1 MSSVAVLSLGSRLGS
16 NVDPLMTGCRDNSLN
31 GCYGAVLALVVGGVT
46 VSGAGCGNSGNYVR
60 EVICMSFLRSH
71 DLVTAD
77 AAFQTLGAVIES
89 FVYTVTL
96 GCDGRF
102 ADGADIGVTAGVAL
116 NVIGRLVSRS
126 CLHGNT
132 ADLAGAVKA
141 SSLSVGNVLFA
152 GDEVAARAGPAVS
165 IGSDNGFGGLE
176 VVTKSFTGLFAVGFL
191 QDKTAGLAVVG
202 GKAILLCIAYS
213 LVTLELMADCAVS
226 VVVLIL
232 GVLIRV
238 VNFAILIVFVAPI
251 PVGEFM
257 LTCSLIDSPCLVGP
271 AAFAFLVGCVTVSA
285 AGCILF
291 GNVLKGMSSLGAVN
305 YFAAGLANFVV
316 LGVILNPGIF
326 AIGVRSGSSNGESA
340 NLADAVSQT
349 GSAVGIDPLAV
360 LVDLVCMN
368 IEVVDSGAALNGA
381 VLPML
386 IGAHLVVFAPLMGI
400 GGLVDLAGLGS
411 LADRAGACFNTVSLA
426 GRSSG
431 NLPCAPLVTGLRNGC
446 SAFLILAG
454 VGYTVD
460 NNSAIALV
468 AGGDSVLGAGG
479 RLSFDSYALMRI
491 ISGKLSTASY
501 ASDAVSALE
510 GVGVEAIGK
519 DMVVLNHFAADLAG
533 CRGHAE
539 SSGVELMTGGSKFLN
554 VDDVVADLALFP
566 LFALFGAVGFVLL
579 GLVVVAF
586 SLYLSSAD
594 GALGIADGALDGDFL
609 AFYVGDLVS
618 IRSILVS
625 FPCLDG
631 FVAAFTQ
638 ALAGVAGRSSL
649 VNKVTESSNA
659 FGSVD
664 SLGSLGIAEHALA
677 GLAGPVFLQTGS
689 NAGSRL
695 LGSVYEVMSKLRSD
709 NVIADGAGN
718 SFGAGSLCV
727 LVIDMGSSGISLYGA
742 ADLAGA
748 PVRGRVGIYLVIMCS
763 SAVGAGRSKNSA
775 ADFAVVMVDTCF
787 AAGSSLYKQI
797 LDLQGARKLG
807 IGLTVVNGKS
817 VRPCSGGSKLL
828 VCVAFGRSTASTAL
842 VVFYRLVA
850 AIFFFRNVYQK
861 LGINLLYGVGVI
873 SVTGLEGIGKGSAA
887 LGAAHII
894 CAGGNALTGSLEVL
908 RSNDLVVGMS
918 LYGVGILHTGSSAN
932 AGTGGGAVGTGIV
945 AALGFRNAACY
956 FNVCAGGAGDRYI
969 SDFVACVCST
979 GSNADTKYCSQQQSY
994 GKQYLSYAFERM
1006 YGLGIRMIRN

>member
-1 MSSVAVLSLGSRLGS
+1 MSSVAVLGLGSRLGS

-46 VSGAGCGNSGNYVR
+46 VFGAGCGNSGNYVR

-71 DLVTAD
+71 DLVAAD
-77 AAFQTLGAVIES
+77 AAVQTLGAVIES

-96 GCDGRF
+96 GCDGRI
-102 ADGADIGVTAGVAL
+102 ADGADIGVTAGVGL
-116 NVIGRLVSRS
+116 DLGGRRVLRS

-165 IGSDNGFGGLE
+165 IGSDNSFRGLE
-176 VVTKSFTGLFAVGFL
+176 VVTKSFTGLLAAGVL
-191 QDKTAGLAVVG
+191 HDKTAGLAVVV

-238 VNFAILIVFVAPI
+238 GNLAILSILVAPTPAAEI
-251 PVGEFM
+251 V
-257 LTCSLIDSPCLVGP
+257 LTCSLVDSPCLVGP
-271 AAFAFLVGCVTVSA
+271 AAFASLMSSVTVFA
-285 AGCILF
+285 TGCLLL

-305 YFAAGLANFVV
+305 DFAARLADFVV
-316 LGVILNPGIF
+316 LGIILDPSVT
-326 AIGVRSGSSNGESA
+326 AGVSSGSSNGVSA

-360 LVDLVCMN
+360 LVDLICMN
-368 IEVVDSGAALNGA
+368 IEVIDSGAALNGA

-446 SAFLILAG
+446 STFLILAG
-454 VGYTVD
+454 VGDTVD

-468 AGGDSVLGAGG
+468 AGGGSVLGAGG
-479 RLSFDSYALMRI
+479 SLSCDSYALMRI

-510 GVGVEAIGK
+510 GVGVEAFGK
-519 DMVVLNHFAADLAG
+519 DMVVLNLNSADFAV
-533 CRGHAE
+533 CRSQAE
-539 SSGVELMTGGSKFLN
+539 SGSVKLMSLGSDILL
-554 VDDVVADLALFP
+554 VDDIAALGADVL
-566 LFALFGAVGFVLL
+566 LFALFGAGCSSNNNGLIGVTLSIVLCAAN
-579 GLVVVAF
+579 VAG
-586 SLYLSSAD
+586 SSAEELVGGLAAYIVISTVGVTD
-594 GALGIADGALDGDFL
+594 G
-609 AFYVGDLVS
+609 S
-618 IRSILVS
+618 
-625 FPCLDG
+625 LDG

-649 VNKVTESSNA
+649 VNEVTESSNDC
-659 FGSVD
+659 GSVD
-664 SLGSLGIAEHALA
+664 NLGSLGIAEHGLA

-748 PVRGRVGIYLVIMCS
+748 PVGCRVGIYLVIMCS
-763 SAVGAGRSKNSA
+763 RAVGAGRSKNSA
-775 ADFAVVMVDTCF
+775 ADGAVVMVDTGF

-797 LDLQGARKLG
+797 LDLQAIGELG

-828 VCVAFGRSTASTAL
+828 VCVAFGGSAASAAL
-842 VVFYRLVA
+842 VVFLGHVA
-850 AIFFFRNVYQK
+850 DGNIDQI

-894 CAGGNALTGSLEVL
+894 CAGGNALTGSLEIL

-918 LYGVGILHTGSSAN
+918 LYGVGILHTGSSAD

-945 AALGFRNAACY
+945 AVLSSCNTACY
-956 FNVCAGGAGDRYI
+956 FDVCAGAGNHHI
-969 SDFVACVCST
+969 SNFVTCAGST

>member
-1 MSSVAVLSLGSRLGS
+1 MSSVAVLGLGSRLGS
-16 NVDPLMTGCRDNSLN
+16 NVDPLMTGCLDNSLN

-46 VSGAGCGNSGNYVR
+46 VFGAGCGNSGNYVLK
-60 EVICMSFLRSH
+60 VKCMSFLRSH
-71 DLVTAD
+71 DLVAAD

-96 GCDGRF
+96 GCDGRI
-102 ADGADIGVTAGVAL
+102 ADGADIGVTAGVGL
-116 NVIGRLVSRS
+116 NVVGRRVLRS

-165 IGSDNGFGGLE
+165 IGSDNSFRGLE
-176 VVTKSFTGLFAVGFL
+176 VVTKSFTGLLTAGIL
-191 QDKTAGLAVVG
+191 HNKTAGLAVVV

-213 LVTLELMADCAVS
+213 LVKLELMADCAVS

-238 VNFAILIVFVAPI
+238 GNLAILGILVAPI
-251 PVGEFM
+251 PAGEFM
-257 LTCSLIDSPCLVGP
+257 LTCSLVDSPCLVGP

-305 YFAAGLANFVV
+305 DFAAGLANFVV

-326 AIGVRSGSSNGESA
+326 AIGVSSGSGNGESA
-340 NLADAVSQT
+340 NLADAVSQA
-349 GSAVGIDPLAV
+349 GSAVGIDPLTV

-446 SAFLILAG
+446 STFLILAG
-454 VGYTVD
+454 VGDTVD
-460 NNSAIALV
+460 NDSAIALV
-468 AGGDSVLGAGG
+468 AGGGSVLGAGG
-479 RLSFDSYALMRI
+479 SLSCDSYALMRI

-519 DMVVLNHFAADLAG
+519 DMVVLNHVAADLAG
-533 CRGHAE
+533 CRGQAE
-539 SSGVELMTGGSKFLN
+539 SGSVKLMSLGSDILL
-554 VDDVVADLALFP
+554 VDDIAALGADVLL
-566 LFALFGAVGFVLL
+566 LALFGAGCSSNNNGLIGVTLSIVLCAAN
-579 GLVVVAF
+579 VAG
-586 SLYLSSAD
+586 SSAEELVGGLAAYIVISTVGVTD
-594 GALGIADGALDGDFL
+594 G
-609 AFYVGDLVS
+609 S
-618 IRSILVS
+618 
-625 FPCLDG
+625 LDG

-649 VNKVTESSNA
+649 VNEVTESSNDC
-659 FGSVD
+659 GSVD
-664 SLGSLGIAEHALA
+664 NLGSLGIAEHGLA

-727 LVIDMGSSGISLYGA
+727 LVIDMGSSGISLYGT

-748 PVRGRVGIYLVIMCS
+748 PVGGRVVICLVIMFS
-763 SAVGAGRSKNSA
+763 RA
-775 ADFAVVMVDTCF
+775 
-787 AAGSSLYKQI
+787 
-797 LDLQGARKLG
+797 
-807 IGLTVVNGKS
+807 
-817 VRPCSGGSKLL
+817 
-828 VCVAFGRSTASTAL
+828 
-842 VVFYRLVA
+842 
-850 AIFFFRNVYQK
+850 
-861 LGINLLYGVGVI
+861 
-873 SVTGLEGIGKGSAA
+873 
-887 LGAAHII
+887 
-894 CAGGNALTGSLEVL
+894 
-908 RSNDLVVGMS
+908 
-918 LYGVGILHTGSSAN
+918 
-932 AGTGGGAVGTGIV
+932 
-945 AALGFRNAACY
+945 
-956 FNVCAGGAGDRYI
+956 VCAG
-969 SDFVACVCST
+969 
-979 GSNADTKYCSQQQSY
+979 
-994 GKQYLSYAFERM
+994 
-1006 YGLGIRMIRN
+1006 

>member
-1 MSSVAVLSLGSRLGS
+1 MSSVAVLGLGSRLGS
-16 NVDPLMTGCRDNSLN
+16 NVDPLMTGCLDNSLN

-46 VSGAGCGNSGNYVR
+46 VSGAGCGNSGNYVLK
-60 EVICMSFLRSH
+60 VKCMSFLRSH
-71 DLVTAD
+71 DLVAAD

-96 GCDGRF
+96 GCDGRI
-102 ADGADIGVTAGVAL
+102 ADGADIGVTAGVGL
-116 NVIGRLVSRS
+116 NVVGRRVLRS

-165 IGSDNGFGGLE
+165 IGSDNSFRGLE

-191 QDKTAGLAVVG
+191 QDKTAGLAVVV
-202 GKAILLCIAYS
+202 GKAILLFIAYS

-238 VNFAILIVFVAPI
+238 GNLAILSILVAPTPAAEI
-251 PVGEFM
+251 V
-257 LTCSLIDSPCLVGP
+257 LTCGLVDSPCLVGP
-271 AAFAFLVGCVTVSA
+271 AAFASLMSSVTVFA
-285 AGCILF
+285 TGCILF

-305 YFAAGLANFVV
+305 DFAAGLANFVV

-326 AIGVRSGSSNGESA
+326 AIGVSSGSGNGESA
-340 NLADAVSQT
+340 NLADAVSQA
-349 GSAVGIDPLAV
+349 GSAVGIDPLTV

-446 SAFLILAG
+446 STFLILAG
-454 VGYTVD
+454 VGDTVD
-460 NNSAIALV
+460 NDSAIALV
-468 AGGDSVLGAGG
+468 AGGGSVLGAGG

-491 ISGKLSTASY
+491 ISGKRSTASY

-533 CRGHAE
+533 CRGQAE
-539 SSGVELMTGGSKFLN
+539 SGSVKLMSLGSDILL
-554 VDDVVADLALFP
+554 VDDIAALGADVL
-566 LFALFGAVGFVLL
+566 LFALFGAGCSSNNNGLIGVTLSIVLCAAN
-579 GLVVVAF
+579 VAG
-586 SLYLSSAD
+586 SSAEELVGGLAAYIVISTVGVTD
-594 GALGIADGALDGDFL
+594 GSLEG
-609 AFYVGDLVS
+609 Y
-618 IRSILVS
+618 
-625 FPCLDG
+625 
-631 FVAAFTQ
+631 AANR
-638 ALAGVAGRSSL
+638 ALARVASRSVL
-649 VNKVTESSNA
+649 RNTVTLSRND
-659 FGSVD
+659 FGSGD
-664 SLGSLGIAEHALA
+664 NLGSLGIAEHGLA
-677 GLAGPVFLQTGS
+677 GLAGPVFLQTSGIAS
-689 NAGSRL
+689 SGFL
-695 LGSVYEVMSKLRSD
+695 FCLYEIMRKLRSD

-718 SFGAGSLCV
+718 SLCAGCLCI
-727 LVIDMGSSGISLYGA
+727 LVIYM
-742 ADLAGA
+742 
-748 PVRGRVGIYLVIMCS
+748 GIYSMCFCHTAKLASSPVIFS
-763 SAVGAGRSKNSA
+763 IIILFVNVSGRAVGAGRNKNRA
-775 ADFAVVMVDTCF
+775 ADGAVVMVDTGF

-797 LDLQGARKLG
+797 LDLQTARKLG

-817 VRPCSGGSKLL
+817 VRPCSSGSKLL
-828 VCVAFGRSTASTAL
+828 VCVAFGGSAASAAL
-842 VVFYRLVA
+842 VVFLGHSA
-850 AIFFFRNVYQK
+850 DGNIDQI

-945 AALGFRNAACY
+945 AVLGFRNAVCY
-956 FNVCAGGAGDRYI
+956 FNVCAGAGDQYI
-969 SDFVACVCST
+969 SDFVACVYSA

>member
-31 GCYGAVLALVVGGVT
+31 GCYGAVLALVVGGMT

-71 DLVTAD
+71 DLV
-77 AAFQTLGAVIES
+77 AANAAVQTLGAVIES

-96 GCDGRF
+96 GCDGRI
-102 ADGADIGVTAGVAL
+102 ADGADIGVTAGVGL

-141 SSLSVGNVLFA
+141 SSLSVGDVLFA

-191 QDKTAGLAVVG
+191 QDKTAGLAVVV

-213 LVTLELMADCAVS
+213 LVKLELVADFAFS

-238 VNFAILIVFVAPI
+238 GNLAILSILVAPTPAAEI
-251 PVGEFM
+251 V
-257 LTCSLIDSPCLVGP
+257 LTCSLVDSPCLVGP
-271 AAFAFLVGCVTVSA
+271 AAFASLMSSVTVFA
-285 AGCILF
+285 TGCLLL

-305 YFAAGLANFVV
+305 DFAAGLADFVV
-316 LGVILNPGIF
+316 LGVILDPSVT
-326 AIGVRSGSSNGESA
+326 AGVSSGSSNGESA

-446 SAFLILAG
+446 STFLILAG
-454 VGYTVD
+454 VGDTVD
-460 NNSAIALV
+460 NFFAAALV
-468 AGGDSVLGAGG
+468 AGGGSVLGAGG
-479 RLSFDSYALMRI
+479 SLSYDFDTFMFI
-491 ISGKLSTASY
+491 IAGKLSTASY

-519 DMVVLNHFAADLAG
+519 DMVVLNLFSADFAL
-533 CRGHAE
+533 CRSQAE
-539 SSGVELMTGGSKFLN
+539 SGSVKLMSLGSDILL
-554 VDDVVADLALFP
+554 VDDIAALGADVL
-566 LFALFGAVGFVLL
+566 LFALFGAGCIRLNNGLIGVTLSIVLCAAN
-579 GLVVVAF
+579 VAG
-586 SLYLSSAD
+586 SSAEELVGGLAAYIVISTVGVTD
-594 GALGIADGALDGDFL
+594 G
-609 AFYVGDLVS
+609 S
-618 IRSILVS
+618 
-625 FPCLDG
+625 LDG

-649 VNKVTESSNA
+649 VNEVTESSNDC
-659 FGSVD
+659 GSVD
-664 SLGSLGIAEHALA
+664 NLGSLGIAEHGLA

-727 LVIDMGSSGISLYGA
+727 LVIDMGSSGISLYGT

-748 PVRGRVGIYLVIMCS
+748 PVGGRVVICLVIMFS
-763 SAVGAGRSKNSA
+763 RA
-775 ADFAVVMVDTCF
+775 
-787 AAGSSLYKQI
+787 
-797 LDLQGARKLG
+797 
-807 IGLTVVNGKS
+807 
-817 VRPCSGGSKLL
+817 
-828 VCVAFGRSTASTAL
+828 
-842 VVFYRLVA
+842 
-850 AIFFFRNVYQK
+850 
-861 LGINLLYGVGVI
+861 
-873 SVTGLEGIGKGSAA
+873 
-887 LGAAHII
+887 
-894 CAGGNALTGSLEVL
+894 
-908 RSNDLVVGMS
+908 
-918 LYGVGILHTGSSAN
+918 
-932 AGTGGGAVGTGIV
+932 
-945 AALGFRNAACY
+945 
-956 FNVCAGGAGDRYI
+956 VCAG
-969 SDFVACVCST
+969 
-979 GSNADTKYCSQQQSY
+979 
-994 GKQYLSYAFERM
+994 
-1006 YGLGIRMIRN
+1006 

>member
-1 MSSVAVLSLGSRLGS
+1 MSSVAVLGLGSSLGS
-16 NVDPLMTGCRDNSLN
+16 NVDPLVTFCLDNSLN

-46 VSGAGCGNSGNYVR
+46 VFGAGCGNSGNYVR

-71 DLVTAD
+71 DLVAAD
-77 AAFQTLGAVIES
+77 AAVQTLGAVIES

-96 GCDGRF
+96 GCDGRI
-102 ADGADIGVTAGVAL
+102 ADGADIGVTAGVGL
-116 NVIGRLVSRS
+116 NVVGRLVSRS

-132 ADLAGAVKA
+132 ADLASAVKA

-165 IGSDNGFGGLE
+165 IGSNNGFGGLE
-176 VVTKSFTGLFAVGFL
+176 VVTKSFTALAAAGALH
-191 QDKTAGLAVVG
+191 DKAAGLAVVV

-213 LVTLELMADCAVS
+213 LVKLELVADCAVS

-232 GVLIRV
+232 GALIRV
-238 VNFAILIVFVAPI
+238 CNLAILGVLVAPT
-251 PVGEFM
+251 PRGVGV
-257 LTCSLIDSPCLVGP
+257 LTGGFVNSPCLVGP
-271 AAFAFLVGCVTVSA
+271 AAFASLVSSVTVCA
-285 AGCILF
+285 TGCLLL
-291 GNVLKGMSSLGAVN
+291 GNVYKSMSSLGAVN
-305 YFAAGLANFVV
+305 DFAAGLADFVV
-316 LGVILNPGIF
+316 LGITCDPSVT
-326 AIGVRSGSSNGESA
+326 AGVSSGSSNGESA

-360 LVDLVCMN
+360 LVDLICMN
-368 IEVVDSGAALNGA
+368 IEVIDSGAALNGA

-446 SAFLILAG
+446 STFLILAG
-454 VGYTVD
+454 VGDTVD
-460 NNSAIALV
+460 NDSAIALV
-468 AGGDSVLGAGG
+468 AGGGSVFGAGG
-479 RLSFDSYALMRI
+479 SLSCDSYAIMGILT
-491 ISGKLSTASY
+491 GKFSTASH

-519 DMVVLNHFAADLAG
+519 DMVVLNHFAADFAF
-533 CRGHAE
+533 CRSQAE
-539 SSGVELMTGGSKFLN
+539 SGSVKLMSLGSDILL
-554 VDDVVADLALFP
+554 VDDIAALGADVL
-566 LFALFGAVGFVLL
+566 LFALFGAGCSSNNNGLIGVALSIVLCAAN
-579 GLVVVAF
+579 VAG
-586 SLYLSSAD
+586 SSAEELVGGLAAYIVISAVGVTD
-594 GALGIADGALDGDFL
+594 G
-609 AFYVGDLVS
+609 
-618 IRSILVS
+618 R
-625 FPCLDG
+625 LDG

-649 VNKVTESSNA
+649 VNKVTESSND

-664 SLGSLGIAEHALA
+664 NLGSLGIAEHGLA

-695 LGSVYEVMSKLRSD
+695 LGSVYEVMSKLRGYFVTA
-709 NVIADGAGN
+709 NIASNILSAGC
-718 SFGAGSLCV
+718 LCV
-727 LVIDMGSSGISLYGA
+727 LVIDMGSSGISLYSA

-748 PVRGRVGIYLVIMCS
+748 PVGGRVGIYLVIMCS
-763 SAVGAGRSKNSA
+763 RAVGAGGSKNSA
-775 ADFAVVMVDTCF
+775 ADGAVVMIDTGF

-797 LDLQGARKLG
+797 LDLQVTRKLG

-828 VCVAFGRSTASTAL
+828 VCVAFGGSAASAAL
-842 VVFYRLVA
+842 VVFLGHVA
-850 AIFFFRNVYQK
+850 DGNIDQI

-873 SVTGLEGIGKGSAA
+873 SGTGLEGIGKGSAA

-908 RSNDLVVGMS
+908 RSNDLVVGMPP
-918 LYGVGILHTGSSAN
+918 YGVGVLHTGSSAD

-945 AALGFRNAACY
+945 AVLGFRNAVCY
-956 FNVCAGGAGDRYI
+956 FNVCAGAGDQYI
-969 SDFVACVCST
+969 SNFVTCAGST

>member
-1 MSSVAVLSLGSRLGS
+1 MSSVAVLGLGSRLGS
-16 NVDPLMTGCRDNSLN
+16 NVDPLMTGCLDNSLN

-46 VSGAGCGNSGNYVR
+46 VSGAGCGNSGNYVLK
-60 EVICMSFLRSH
+60 VKCMSFLRSH
-71 DLVTAD
+71 DLVVAD
-77 AAFQTLGAVIES
+77 AAVQTLGAVIES

-96 GCDGRF
+96 GCDGRI
-102 ADGADIGVTAGVAL
+102 ADGADIGVTAGVGL
-116 NVIGRLVSRS
+116 NVIGRRVLRS

-141 SSLSVGNVLFA
+141 SSLSVGDVLFA

-191 QDKTAGLAVVG
+191 QDKTAGLAVVV
-202 GKAILLCIAYS
+202 GKAILLFIAYS

-326 AIGVRSGSSNGESA
+326 AIGVRSGSIIGVSA
-340 NLADAVSQT
+340 NLADAVSQA

-411 LADRAGACFNTVSLA
+411 LADRAGVCFNTVSLA

-446 SAFLILAG
+446 STFLILAG
-454 VGYTVD
+454 VGDTVD
-460 NNSAIALV
+460 NFFAAALV
-468 AGGDSVLGAGG
+468 AGGGSVLGAFS
-479 RLSFDSYALMRI
+479 RLSFDSYAIMRI
-491 ISGKLSTASY
+491 FSGKLSTASY

-510 GVGVEAIGK
+510 GVGVEAFGK
-519 DMVVLNHFAADLAG
+519 DMVVLNPFVADFAF
-533 CRGHAE
+533 CRSQAE
-539 SSGVELMTGGSKFLN
+539 SGSVKLMSLGSDILL
-554 VDDVVADLALFP
+554 VDDIAALGADVL
-566 LFALFGAVGFVLL
+566 LFALFGAGCSSNNNGLIGVTLSIVLCAAN
-579 GLVVVAF
+579 VAG
-586 SLYLSSAD
+586 SSAEELVGGLAAYIVISAVGVTD
-594 GALGIADGALDGDFL
+594 G
-609 AFYVGDLVS
+609 S
-618 IRSILVS
+618 
-625 FPCLDG
+625 LDG

-649 VNKVTESSNA
+649 VNEVTESSNDC
-659 FGSVD
+659 GSVD
-664 SLGSLGIAEHALA
+664 NLGSLGIAEHGLA

-727 LVIDMGSSGISLYGA
+727 LVIDMGSSGISLYGT

-748 PVRGRVGIYLVIMCS
+748 PVGGRVVICLVIMFS
-763 SAVGAGRSKNSA
+763 RA
-775 ADFAVVMVDTCF
+775 
-787 AAGSSLYKQI
+787 
-797 LDLQGARKLG
+797 
-807 IGLTVVNGKS
+807 
-817 VRPCSGGSKLL
+817 
-828 VCVAFGRSTASTAL
+828 
-842 VVFYRLVA
+842 
-850 AIFFFRNVYQK
+850 
-861 LGINLLYGVGVI
+861 
-873 SVTGLEGIGKGSAA
+873 
-887 LGAAHII
+887 
-894 CAGGNALTGSLEVL
+894 
-908 RSNDLVVGMS
+908 
-918 LYGVGILHTGSSAN
+918 
-932 AGTGGGAVGTGIV
+932 
-945 AALGFRNAACY
+945 
-956 FNVCAGGAGDRYI
+956 VCAG
-969 SDFVACVCST
+969 
-979 GSNADTKYCSQQQSY
+979 
-994 GKQYLSYAFERM
+994 
-1006 YGLGIRMIRN
+1006 

>member
-1 MSSVAVLSLGSRLGS
+1 MSSVAVLGLGSRLGS
-16 NVDPLMTGCRDNSLN
+16 NVDPLMTGCLDNSLN

-46 VSGAGCGNSGNYVR
+46 VFGAGCGNSGNYVL
-60 EVICMSFLRSH
+60 EVKCMSFLRSH
-71 DLVTAD
+71 DHIVAD
-77 AAFQTLGAVIES
+77 AAVQTLGAVIES

-96 GCDGRF
+96 GCDGRI
-102 ADGADIGVTAGVAL
+102 ADGADIGVTAGVGL
-116 NVIGRLVSRS
+116 DLGGRRVLRS

-141 SSLSVGNVLFA
+141 SSLSVGDVLFA

-165 IGSDNGFGGLE
+165 IGSDNSFRGLE
-176 VVTKSFTGLFAVGFL
+176 VVTKSFTGLIAAGVL
-191 QDKTAGLAVVG
+191 HDKTAGLAVVV

-213 LVTLELMADCAVS
+213 LVKLELVADCAVS
-226 VVVLIL
+226 VVVLIHGALIRVGNLAIL
-232 GVLIRV
+232 GVL
-238 VNFAILIVFVAPI
+238 VAPT
-251 PVGEFM
+251 PRGVGV
-257 LTCSLIDSPCLVGP
+257 LTGGFVNSPCLVGP
-271 AAFAFLVGCVTVSA
+271 AAFASLVSSVTVSA

-305 YFAAGLANFVV
+305 DFAARLADFVV
-316 LGVILNPGIF
+316 LGIILDPSVT
-326 AIGVRSGSSNGESA
+326 AGVSSGSGNGESA
-340 NLADAVSQT
+340 NLADAVSQA
-349 GSAVGIDPLAV
+349 GSAVGIDPLTV

-368 IEVVDSGAALNGA
+368 IEVVGSDAALNGA

-386 IGAHLVVFAPLMGI
+386 IGARLVVFAPLMGI

-446 SAFLILAG
+446 STFLILAG
-454 VGYTVD
+454 VGDTVD
-460 NNSAIALV
+460 NDSAIALV
-468 AGGDSVLGAGG
+468 AGGGSVLGAGG
-479 RLSFDSYALMRI
+479 SLSCDSYALMRI

-533 CRGHAE
+533 CRGQAE
-539 SSGVELMTGGSKFLN
+539 SGSVKLMSLGSDILL
-554 VDDVVADLALFP
+554 VDDIAALGADVLL
-566 LFALFGAVGFVLL
+566 LALFGAGCSSNNNGLIGVTLSIVLCAAN
-579 GLVVVAF
+579 VAG
-586 SLYLSSAD
+586 SSAEELVGGLAAYIVISTVGVTD
-594 GALGIADGALDGDFL
+594 G
-609 AFYVGDLVS
+609 S
-618 IRSILVS
+618 
-625 FPCLDG
+625 LDG

-649 VNKVTESSNA
+649 VNKVTESSND

-664 SLGSLGIAEHALA
+664 NLGSLGIAEHGLA

-748 PVRGRVGIYLVIMCS
+748 PVGCRVGIYLVIMCS
-763 SAVGAGRSKNSA
+763 RAVGAGRSKNSA
-775 ADFAVVMVDTCF
+775 ADGAVVMVDTGF

-797 LDLQGARKLG
+797 LDLQASGELG

-817 VRPCSGGSKLL
+817 VRPCNGGSKLL
-828 VCVAFGRSTASTAL
+828 VCVAFGGSAASAAL
-842 VVFYRLVA
+842 VVFLGHVA
-850 AIFFFRNVYQK
+850 DGNIDQI

-945 AALGFRNAACY
+945 AVLGFRNAVCY
-956 FNVCAGGAGDRYI
+956 FNVCAGAGDQYI